1 MKHVIARNE
10 AAWRKLLDG
19 GQTFRS
25 VHLCG
30 LHHTCHHARRF
41 TTTSICGHGTAR
53 WSASITRST
62 SNAANIALVTSALQ
76 NWAGRERKRAFLRA
90 YKESEV
96 SADRA
101 TIRTMESP
109 ADFGLFESLE
119 LLSSPNPPTAM
130 IARVQELIGLL
141 RAVRSR
147 GMNIPNDIS
156 IITLGDSDLAELMQ
170 PAVSAVRWDSNELG
184 RGGANLL
191 LQRIADPDQVSRK
204 VLLPTEFVSR
214 ASCAPPRVA

>member
-1 MKHVIARNE
+1 
-10 AAWRKLLDG
+10 
-19 GQTFRS
+19 
-25 VHLCG
+25 
-30 LHHTCHHARRF
+30 
-41 TTTSICGHGTAR
+41 
-53 WSASITRST
+53 
-62 SNAANIALVTSALQ
+62 
-76 NWAGRERKRAFLRA
+76 
-90 YKESEV
+90 
-96 SADRA
+96 
-101 TIRTMESP
+101 MESP
-109 ADFGLFESLE
+109 ADFGLFERLE

-141 RAVRSR
+141 HAVRSR

-170 PAVSAVRWDSNELG
+170 PAVSVVRWDSNELG

>member
-1 MKHVIARNE
+1 M
-10 AAWRKLLDG
+10 
-19 GQTFRS
+19 
-25 VHLCG
+25 
-30 LHHTCHHARRF
+30 
-41 TTTSICGHGTAR
+41 
-53 WSASITRST
+53 
-62 SNAANIALVTSALQ
+62 TSALQ

-90 YKESEV
+90 YKESEE

-109 ADFGLFESLE
+109 ADFGLFERLE

-170 PAVSAVRWDSNELG
+170 PAVSVVRWDSNELG